1 MEIELKLGLV
11 DAADLER
18 LLGALP
24 APTSVVLQRNH
35 YFSDPAGLLD
45 AARVML
51 RVREDLDPADPAA
64 PATRVVVTAK
74 RRTDKRAGVFVAEEH
89 EAALDPGEWLPIRA
103 RERDLGALAEH
114 PVIAWLRAELG
125 PVSLAPRGAL
135 DNLRRAIPCQGLV
148 LEVDRTTFSD
158 GSVDAE
164 VEVETDDALERARE
178 VVEAAARR
186 AGVAL
191 FDQTKGKYRRYL
203 ERAGI
208 ARGERSTR

>member
-35 YFSDPAGLLD
+35 YFSDPGGLLD
-45 AARVML
+45 GARIML

-64 PATRVVVTAK
+64 PAARVVVTAK
-74 RRTDKRAGVFVAEEH
+74 RRTNKRAGVFVAEEH
-89 EAALDPGEWLPIRA
+89 EAALDPGAWRAIGA
-103 RERDLGALAEH
+103 RERDLGALKEH
-114 PVIAWLRAELG
+114 PVIAWLRGEVG
-125 PVSLAPRGAL
+125 PVSLASRGVL
-135 DNLRRAIPCQGLV
+135 ENLRRAIPCEGLV

-164 VEVETDDALERARE
+164 VEVETDDALDRARA

-191 FDQTKGKYRRYL
+191 FEQTKGKYRRYL

-208 ARGERSTR
+208 VRGARA